1 MLKLWNYLRGY
12 VIIRIEGLALESFIN
27 TCIAEGIHLWD
38 IKRLSYTSIETK
50 VGIKGYRIIC
60 KLIRRRGHRVS
71 ISHKKGYPF
80 WFSKMRQ
87 RKMLIMG
94 AFFSLSL
101 LLMLSSF
108 IFFIEV
114 RGNDTVLEDELIQ
127 VLRDSGLSIGSNKY
141 LLNLREIENNLLIK
155 VDQLA
160 WAGIEIKGIMAKL
173 EVVEKTLPP
182 VKIDKETPCDI
193 VAKKKGII
201 EKVIAKSGD
210 SVVEKGDIVSEG
222 DLLITGIVEREGM
235 EDPSYIH
242 AYGEVYARTYYEAND
257 SIDLVKTIKLK
268 TGEKYIRRIIRIG
281 KFELALNRDR
291 NPYNKFLIEED
302 SKKIIQW
309 RNKSLPVEMIT
320 EVVYE
325 LVEISQRLD
334 LDESKRYLH
343 EKLIE
348 NLIGQIPKES
358 VILNNDTEFLIEDNT
373 LYCTIITET
382 LEDIAMEKKLQ
393 IGED

>member
-1 MLKLWNYLRGY
+1 
-12 VIIRIEGLALESFIN
+12 
-27 TCIAEGIHLWD
+27 
-38 IKRLSYTSIETK
+38 
-50 VGIKGYRIIC
+50 
-60 KLIRRRGHRVS
+60 
-71 ISHKKGYPF
+71 
-80 WFSKMRQ
+80 
-87 RKMLIMG
+87 
-94 AFFSLSL
+94 
-101 LLMLSSF
+101 
-108 IFFIEV
+108 
-114 RGNDTVLEDELIQ
+114 
-127 VLRDSGLSIGSNKY
+127 
-141 LLNLREIENNLLIK
+141 
-155 VDQLA
+155 
-160 WAGIEIKGIMAKL
+160 
-173 EVVEKTLPP
+173 
-182 VKIDKETPCDI
+182 
-193 VAKKKGII
+193 
-201 EKVIAKSGD
+201 
-210 SVVEKGDIVSEG
+210 
-222 DLLITGIVEREGM
+222 M